1 MKIGVFIP
9 VRLGSSRLRKKAL
22 IKVKG
27 KTLIEHLIERV
38 NTAKLPNIV
47 VLCTTTKPDDSV
59 FIDIARKYGI
69 EWFKGS
75 EKDIIDRY
83 FKAALK
89 YDVDFIVNVDGDDI
103 FCDPQLID
111 RTIEVFLETGA
122 SVIKWNDLPLG
133 ASPMGI
139 KVEALKR
146 IREVKDEKDT
156 ETGWGMYFTNTGLF
170 DLKYLVP
177 DDEELKHPEVRMTLD
192 YPEDL
197 KFAKEIFN
205 RLYIPGKVFMLKDIL
220 RVLKKEPDIA
230 EINKGI
236 QDKYWKRLRKR
247 AKIKL
252 RRTT

>member
-139 KVEALKR
+139 KVEALK
-146 IREVKDEKDT
+146 ES
-156 ETGWGMYFTNTGLF
+156 
-170 DLKYLVP
+170 
-177 DDEELKHPEVRMTLD
+177 
-192 YPEDL
+192 
-197 KFAKEIFN
+197 AK
-205 RLYIPGKVFMLKDIL
+205 
-220 RVLKKEPDIA
+220 
-230 EINKGI
+230 
-236 QDKYWKRLRKR
+236 
-247 AKIKL
+247 
-252 RRTT
+252 